1 VSGGRRVAPPMVTRT
16 YRPAPND
23 CARALEVLLSRSVVK
38 MAAEF
43 APEPDG
49 PNDTKESKNVG
60 AANKKYT

>member
-1 VSGGRRVAPPMVTRT
+1 MVTRT